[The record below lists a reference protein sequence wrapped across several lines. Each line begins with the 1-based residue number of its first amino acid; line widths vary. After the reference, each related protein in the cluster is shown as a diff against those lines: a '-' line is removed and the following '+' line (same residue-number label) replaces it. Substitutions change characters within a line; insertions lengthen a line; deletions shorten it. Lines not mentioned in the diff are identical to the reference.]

1 MLSLKGKNN
10 GFSSIYKILTNQK
23 IYKIYNKIAFS
34 KYFRDRQSE
43 FKKLFTEVHNLKLS
57 VNHKVIS
64 KNIIEI
70 DELKSDQNL
79 SIRRL
84 FNNNKLLKNFLKQI
98 KKINSI
104 NKKVSSRKIINEID
118 NYVKHN
124 SRHQKIN
131 NKIGKL
137 KKYIEVYDQNKICHG
152 DLHLENIFIKKNRF
166 LFLDWDYFILSSSG
180 YDIAMFAYLENLN
193 EKQINKLS
201 LYSQVSMEEINHYL
215 PICQL
220 LDYLY
225 LSLIH
230 KKDNE
235 QMKKLQLKVY
245 KFISNN
251 L

>member
-201 LYSQVSMEEINHYL
+201 LYSQVSIEEINHYL

-220 LDYLY
+220 LNYLY

>member
-1 MLSLKGKNN
+1 MLSLKVKNN

-34 KYFRDRQSE
+34 KYFRDRQPE
-43 FKKLFTEVHNLKLS
+43 FKKLFTEVHNFKLS

-64 KNIIEI
+64 RNIIEI
-70 DELKSDQNL
+70 DELKSDQSL
-79 SIRRL
+79 SIRGL

-98 KKINSI
+98 KKISSI

-118 NYVKHN
+118 NYVRR
-124 SRHQKIN
+124 SSQHQKIN
-131 NKIGKL
+131 NKISKL

-180 YDIAMFAYLENLN
+180 YDLAMFAYLENLN

-235 QMKKLQLKVY
+235 QMKKLKLKVH

>member
-34 KYFRDRQSE
+34 TYFRDRQSE
-43 FKKLFTEVHNLKLS
+43 FKKLFKEVHNLKLS

-64 KNIIEI
+64 RNIIEI
-70 DELKSDQNL
+70 EELKSDQNL
-79 SIRRL
+79 SIRKL
-84 FNNNKLLKNFLKQI
+84 FNNKLLKNFLKQI

-118 NYVKHN
+118 NYVKHS

-180 YDIAMFAYLENLN
+180 YDLAMFAYLENLN

-235 QMKKLQLKVY
+235 QMKKLKLKVY